1 MTSIAS
7 SSTARRSSS
16 RGPQSV
22 MIVSMRPNGKTL
34 AKPMLPYLDESASG
48 IVLRAWA
55 AVLRTTHVPL

>member
-1 MTSIAS
+1 
-7 SSTARRSSS
+7 
-16 RGPQSV
+16 